1 MGENIVNM
9 NPVDQEIREEKKLS
23 YEELEQAAQNLSAQ
37 YQNLVT
43 RFKELAEAHQELVHN
58 NFFVRLE
65 WLYKVIN
72 SDKFPESFIH
82 QCVNE
87 FISMMTPEKEETKE

>member
-9 NPVDQEIREEKKLS
+9 NPVNQEEKKLS

-43 RFKELAEAHQELVHN
+43 KFKELAEKHQELVQS

-65 WLYKVIN
+65 WLYRVIH
-72 SDKFPESFIH
+72 SDKFPESFIKK
-82 QCVNE
+82 CVDE
-87 FISMMTPEKEETKE
+87 FIIMMTPAEEDNKD

>member
-9 NPVDQEIREEKKLS
+9 DPVNQEEKKLS

-37 YQNLVT
+37 YQNLVNK
-43 RFKELAEAHQELVHN
+43 FKELAEKHQELVQN

-65 WLYKVIN
+65 WLYRVIH
-72 SDKFPESFIH
+72 SDKFPAPFINK
-82 QCVNE
+82 CVDE
-87 FISMMTPEKEETKE
+87 FVSMMTPVEEDTKD

>member
-9 NPVDQEIREEKKLS
+9 GPVDQEEKKLS

-37 YQNLVT
+37 YQNLVNK
-43 RFKELAEAHQELVHN
+43 FKELAEKHQELVQN

-65 WLYKVIN
+65 WLYRVIH
-72 SDKFPESFIH
+72 SDKFPESFIKK
-82 QCVNE
+82 CVDE
-87 FISMMTPEKEETKE
+87 FVSMMTPAEENTKD